1 MSMIKRTALIVWA
14 MAWLITQVAMDI
26 VVTFVDVMRYALG
39 EDGRPVSIITFVL
52 SMAASIVMISFAAV
66 TIAALR
72 VN

>member
-1 MSMIKRTALIVWA
+1 ME
-14 MAWLITQVAMDI
+14 WLITQVAMDI

>member
-1 MSMIKRTALIVWA
+1 MSMMKRTALIVWA

-39 EDGRPVSIITFVL
+39 EDTFVL
-52 SMAASIVMISFAAV
+52 CMAASIVMISFAAV